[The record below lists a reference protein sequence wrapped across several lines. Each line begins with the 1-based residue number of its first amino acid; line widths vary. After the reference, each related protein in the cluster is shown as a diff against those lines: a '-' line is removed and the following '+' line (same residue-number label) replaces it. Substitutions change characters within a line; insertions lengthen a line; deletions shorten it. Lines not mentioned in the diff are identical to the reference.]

1 MRGVKEKKTEI
12 RRTERAD
19 ANRNVHFYHFSFF
32 LSLFPLPSSPVEL
45 TLPLKSKATCP
56 SISCQTGQSVASLPS
71 SEG

>member
-19 ANRNVHFYHFSFF
+19 ATRNVRFYRFSFF

-45 TLPLKSKATCP
+45 TLPLKGKAICP

-71 SEG
+71 SEE